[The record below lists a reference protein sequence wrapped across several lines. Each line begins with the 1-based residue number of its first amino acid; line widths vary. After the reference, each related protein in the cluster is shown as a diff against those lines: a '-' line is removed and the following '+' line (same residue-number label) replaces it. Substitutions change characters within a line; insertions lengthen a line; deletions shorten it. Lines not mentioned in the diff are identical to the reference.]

1 LEGALKFSPTPLAGS
16 YLIDVDRK
24 EDDRG
29 FFARL
34 WCREEFAASN
44 IPIEIV
50 QASVSHNIES
60 GTLRGMHFQ
69 WPPSSEA
76 KLVRCERG
84 RVYDVII
91 DLRPDSATFTH
102 HFGVV
107 LDSDHRNALFIPP
120 GFAHGFQTLEANSDV
135 VYMMSDLY
143 RPELAG
149 GVRFD
154 DPAFNID
161 WPLPVSRIIGRDRSY
176 PDFNRTGYI
185 REFRRHVESVQIAT

>member
-1 LEGALKFSPTPLAGS
+1 MKFTPIPLAGS
-16 YLIDVDRK
+16 YLIDIDRK

-34 WCREEFAASN
+34 WCREEFGANN
-44 IPIEIV
+44 IAIEVV
-50 QASVSHNIES
+50 QASVSHNMEA

-69 WPPSSEA
+69 WPPSSES

-91 DLRPDSATFTH
+91 DLRPDSSTFTRH
-102 HFGVV
+102 YGVI
-107 LDSDHRNALFIPP
+107 LDSDRRNALFVPP
-120 GFAHGFQTLEANSDV
+120 GFAHGFQTLEAKSDI

-143 RPELAG
+143 RPELGG

-154 DPAFNID
+154 DPAFDID
-161 WPLPVSRIIGRDRSY
+161 WPLPVSRIIERDAGY
-176 PDFNRTGYI
+176 PDFSRAEYMN
-185 REFRRHVESVQIAT
+185 EFRRHIASIQIAI